1 MKLGITYN
9 LFDGEELLEYSVKSV
24 RECAEHIN
32 IVYQTT
38 SNWGEKASENIED
51 ILSDLIKRKLV
62 DKIFKYHPKKTSA
75 GKNELK
81 KRNIG
86 LNICKINFCSH
97 FLNMDCDEFYIKE
110 QFNNAKKFIID
121 NDIYSSSC
129 SFANFIKKPIWKI
142 EQKTPMY
149 VPFIAK
155 INLFSL
161 INRKKYF
168 PVLVD
173 PTRKLNGS
181 KKFKYFEAD
190 ELEMQHMWAVRNDL
204 NKKFNNSSS
213 KKFTTQ
219 EYINEI
225 INYEFPNKIY
235 NSNVIEVENKF
246 NIKI

>member
-9 LFDGEELLEYSVKSV
+9 LFDGEELLESSVKSV

-32 IVYQTT
+32 VVYQTT

-51 ILSDLIKRKLV
+51 ILSDLLKRKLV
-62 DKIFKYHPKKTSA
+62 DKIYKYYPKKTSA

-86 LNICKINFCSH
+86 LNICKMNFCSH

-129 SFANFIKKPIWKI
+129 SFVNYIKKPIWKI
-142 EQKTPMY
+142 EQKPQMY

-181 KKFKYFEAD
+181 KKFKYFESD
-190 ELEMQHMWAVRNDL
+190 IIEMQHMWTIRSDL
-204 NKKFNNSSS
+204 NKKFNNSSA
-213 KKFTTQ
+213 KKYNSQ
-219 EYINEI
+219 EYINGI
-225 INYEFPNKIY
+225 INYEFPNKFF
-235 NSNVIEVENKF
+235 NLNVIEVENKF